1 MAVHNHY
8 KRVEYEQLR
17 NGTLQ
22 STTAADGGSSTDEM
36 PPSSSFNPPSSS
48 ITTTTPPTGQEGGGG
63 GGGGTPPPTYP
74 HAHRLA
80 TEKHP
85 LGWGGHHGRESSHPP
100 SMVAKFTD
108 VFTGGGS
115 TNKDNISIP
124 SSNHGMQ
131 ADSSSNNNN
140 NNNNNNN
147 QGGLYGAI
155 PTTTTG
161 DNDGSNIR
169 SQQQQQQQEEGG
181 DMLMNGDKDRSKEHS
196 VEIEKSNVLILG
208 PTGCGKTLLAR
219 TLARLVN
226 VPFAMSDATTLTQAG
241 YVGEDVESILYK
253 LYQAANYDLNATQQ
267 GIIYLDE
274 IDKITR
280 KTGGG
285 RTYTRDVS
293 GEGVQQAL
301 LRMLEGTVVNV
312 PEKGGRKNP
321 RGDFIAI
328 DTTNILFVC
337 GGAFVGLDE
346 LIQERAATSS
356 LGFGNPVRARSS
368 DFSGSGGNGGSM
380 SNQAEA
386 AVLQQVD
393 QDDLIRFG
401 LIPEFVGRFP
411 VLTTLTAL
419 TEDELSLVMTE
430 PRNAVVKQYTQIF
443 GTNGVQFR
451 VTAAGIRS
459 VAREA
464 RIRGVGA
471 RGLRSILEKL
481 LLEAMFHAAEDDV
494 EGVVLHCN
502 GGDMQLT
509 AAGIVCRGKGSFE
522 AKLRELGEPLHLEDD
537 EDTNGNGNGSGSVE
551 LKAAT
556 VS

>member
-1 MAVHNHY
+1 
-8 KRVEYEQLR
+8 
-17 NGTLQ
+17 
-22 STTAADGGSSTDEM
+22 
-36 PPSSSFNPPSSS
+36 
-48 ITTTTPPTGQEGGGG
+48 
-63 GGGGTPPPTYP
+63 
-74 HAHRLA
+74 
-80 TEKHP
+80 
-85 LGWGGHHGRESSHPP
+85 
-100 SMVAKFTD
+100 MVAKFTD
-108 VFTGGGS
+108 VFTGGAP
-115 TNKDNISIP
+115 TNRDNSSGIP

-131 ADSSSNNNN
+131 ADSSSSNNNN
-140 NNNNNNN
+140 NNNNNNGS

-161 DNDGSNIR
+161 DNGDSNIR
-169 SQQQQQQQEEGG
+169 SQQQQQQGGG
-181 DMLMNGDKDRSKEHS
+181 DMSMVGDKDQSKEHS

-368 DFSGSGGNGGSM
+368 DSSGSGVTSGGSM
-380 SNQAEA
+380 NKQAEA

-502 GGDMQLT
+502 GEDMQLT

-522 AKLRELGEPLHLEDD
+522 AKLKELGEPLHLDDD
-537 EDTNGNGNGSGSVE
+537 EETNSISSGSGCVE